1 MKELNLP
8 KYSHRIIRKGES
20 EVIFDP
26 LRKKYVRLTPEEWV
40 RQNFIQY
47 LMDKGKYPPGLMA
60 VEHFFTYNNLK
71 RRADILVHNRRGEP
85 VMIVECKSDDKKL
98 DDEVFDQVECYNR
111 RFKVPYLILT
121 NGMANRAARFNE
133 NLGKYEELDYIP
145 LYEDLLISMEE

>member
-1 MKELNLP
+1 M
-8 KYSHRIIRKGES
+8 
-20 EVIFDP
+20 IFDP

-85 VMIVECKSDDKKL
+85 VLIVECKSENIELDK
-98 DDEVFDQVECYNR
+98 EVLEQVIDYNR
-111 RFKVPYLILT
+111 RFKVPYLVVT
-121 NGMANRAARFNE
+121 NGMENRAFKFN
-133 NLGKYEELDYIP
+133 GDPGMYEEMDYIP